1 MNTRLLKINA
11 MKRFVRW
18 LDQSEVHH
26 STIDYWASPFCRGK
40 EWENISER
48 LDSVQERW
56 KFCCNRG
63 KKRKHWKSSMLRSEQ
78 YVIANK
84 LLYFIQQRYER
95 RKRGHK

>member
-1 MNTRLLKINA
+1 MKTRLLKINA
-11 MKRFVRW
+11 MKKFTRW

-56 KFCCNRG
+56 SFCSSRG
-63 KKRKHWKSSMLRSEQ
+63 RKRKHWRSSILRSEQ
-78 YVIANK
+78 YMIANK
-84 LLYFIQQRYER
+84 LLNFIKHRHER
-95 RKRGHK
+95 KKNGHK